1 MSVFDRIS
9 GRMTAAV
16 CGVIC
21 MLAIFGCGKSN
32 ARPGIETLPV
42 TGLVTLDGKPLAGAD
57 VMFATAEGAS
67 FAARTKDDGSYQL
80 EGLAGRGAACKGACQ
95 VVISRYLKPDG
106 SPLGP
111 EEFPALVQA
120 TESLPP
126 KYSFPGETTL
136 SVDVPEQGGKFDFPL
151 TSK

>member
-1 MSVFDRIS
+1 MRVIDRTG
-9 GRMTAAV
+9 GRIAAAI

-21 MLAIFGCGKSN
+21 SLAICGCGKSN
-32 ARPGIETLPV
+32 SRPGIATLPV
-42 TGLVTLDGKPLAGAD
+42 TGVVTLDGKPLSGAD
-57 VMFATAEGAS
+57 VLFATAEGAS

-80 EGLAGRGAACKGACQ
+80 QGLAGRGAACKGVCQ
-95 VVISRYLKPDG
+95 VTISRYLKPDG

-111 EEFPALVQA
+111 EEFPAMVEA

-151 TSK
+151 TSQ